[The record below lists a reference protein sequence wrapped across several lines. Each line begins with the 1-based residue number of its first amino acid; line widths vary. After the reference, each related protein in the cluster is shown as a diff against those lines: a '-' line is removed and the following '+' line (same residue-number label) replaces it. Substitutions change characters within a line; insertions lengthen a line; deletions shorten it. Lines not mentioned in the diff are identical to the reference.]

1 MILGKIIGKV
11 TTLNFKFQI
20 DNRAR
25 KFQYVQIMHQEA
37 GFVLAQITEIIKDPE
52 KTIAKCNVLG
62 YRQDN
67 ILRSLTYPLEPGTE
81 VLEADDELIHS
92 TLGLDGKDA
101 YIGKLQDKELK
112 VFLDL
117 NKLLTK
123 HVNIL
128 AKSGSG
134 KSYCTGIIIEE
145 LLDKKI
151 PTIIIDPHGEYSTL
165 TQPNLKDKEKLLR
178 FDIKPEHYTTQEYG
192 IEGTEKILRL
202 NPKNLSSQELLKILP
217 TKLSPSQQGIL
228 YSALKNIDDNID
240 LQDLLFQLKT
250 SEENSGKWALINTLE
265 YIKKLDLFSQNPTL
279 TSELVVP
286 GKATI
291 INLKGLPQEI
301 QEIIV
306 YKLTSDLFGDRK
318 KGYIPPFFMV
328 IEEAHNFLPERSL
341 GEAKSSSILRQAA
354 AEGRKFGMGLCII
367 SQRPAKLDKNIIS
380 QASTQIILKVT
391 NSLDIRALSSSIEG
405 LTQDTEKEIPN
416 LPIGTAMVTGV
427 VDLPIFVDL
436 RPRKTKHGGEAVQ
449 IYIKQDEE
457 EKGEVM
463 EVILPKVTKQDFEIM
478 HNKPPKTILIPSVII
493 TAEKNNKPY
502 NLLVDLINLKIITN
516 TDTCE
521 GETLRQ
527 LKIEELSETQ
537 YRFLKM
543 IINFGTANPSE
554 IFEKSGLQF
563 SELNEYLKVMVN
575 KGYLTQDYQYSTS
588 LQFLANLQDKQIFD
602 TIQLTKIEGE
612 LQEPKFTL
620 DQIKDFLGKFVDIK
634 FIKECKL
641 VTYT

>member
-1 MILGKIIGKV
+1 
-11 TTLNFKFQI
+11 
-20 DNRAR
+20 
-25 KFQYVQIMHQEA
+25 MHQEA